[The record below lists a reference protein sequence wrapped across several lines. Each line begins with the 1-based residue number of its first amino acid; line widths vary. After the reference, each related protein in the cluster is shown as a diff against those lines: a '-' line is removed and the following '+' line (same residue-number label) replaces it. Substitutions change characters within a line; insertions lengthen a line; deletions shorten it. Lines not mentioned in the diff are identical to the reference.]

1 MKILNVLIPPVL
13 IAMAVG
19 CQSHPTQTVSTTTTV
34 TRKVTQTPA
43 TGENVSVS
51 PAPQTA
57 SNASPQQII
66 TDKAIYTIE
75 TIPNPR
81 LSATS
86 REGDKANEVYSSNI
100 IAIHVQPRYG
110 ATVNSTNSS
119 TTPSPEINPQS
130 QSK

>member
-1 MKILNVLIPPVL
+1 MKISNILFPLVL

-43 TGENVSVS
+43 MMENASVS
-51 PAPQTA
+51 PAQQTA
-57 SNASPQQII
+57 TNGGPQQII
-66 TDKAIYTIE
+66 TDTAIYTIE

-86 REGDKANEVYSSNI
+86 REGDKMNEVYSSNI
-100 IAIHVQPRYG
+100 IAVHVQPRYG

-119 TTPSPEINPQS
+119 TPPSPEINPQP